1 MSDQPN
7 QTTQPAQHPRELRQQ
22 MLEQLETSKQAIE
35 ELSDEEL
42 EEVAGGWLPGVPGGK
57 ALSVIADA
65 AQAVGHG
72 AKTFWNSQVSKSGAA
87 VLSASGTGVGIN
99 NSGKK

>member
-1 MSDQPN
+1 MPDQPN
-7 QTTQPAQHPRELRQQ
+7 QTTQPAQSPQELRQQ
-22 MLEQLETSKQAIE
+22 MLEQLDVRKKTIE

-42 EEVAGGWLPGVPGGK
+42 EEVAGGGLSTILTRGYAVTRNVAKGAADQGK
-57 ALSVIADA
+57 V
-65 AQAVGHG
+65 
-72 AKTFWNSQVSKSGAA
+72 FWNSQVSKSGAA